1 MYKERVQGTGSKKQG
16 SGFREKG
23 EAVYR
28 GGAAKEILSWEAKI
42 SQGWHYEK
50 E

>member
-1 MYKERVQGTGSKKQG
+1 MYNERVQGKRRVQGTGSKKQG

-28 GGAAKEILSWEAKI
+28 GGSKRNSFM
-42 SQGWHYEK
+42 GC
-50 E
+50 